1 MLEYV
6 EGGEYMEG
14 GEMYE
19 YVEPMLLSGRL
30 RVRKVACPEGCV
42 GYALGGLQRPGNELE
57 INVDD
62 VVDKVAAQQTVE
74 RG

>member
-1 MLEYV
+1 M

-14 GEMYE
+14 GELYE
-19 YVEPMLLSGRL
+19 YVEPMLWSGRL
-30 RVRKVACPEGCV
+30 RVRKVAS
-42 GYALGGLQRPGNELE
+42 ATLSGGLQRPGNELE

>member
-1 MLEYV
+1 M

-14 GEMYE
+14 GEVYE
-19 YVEPMLLSGRL
+19 YVDRMGPMRLWSGRL
-30 RVRKVACPEGCV
+30 RVRKVAS
-42 GYALGGLQRPGNELE
+42 ATLSGGLQRPGNELE